1 MKPLIFTTALFIV
14 TAMYAQVGVGNETP
28 RGMLDI
34 NDNPSGN
41 ATMGLVLP
49 HADDV
54 TTLENPETDAASEVS
69 GTTAFDMTNDC
80 IKFIKNDNTWSEC
93 LATGGPT
100 TGGGQGLGASFS
112 NLFSDVKTDL
122 RFTSTTADPNNSSAL
137 AISTDK
143 NLYGW
148 GRDNNTYIRCYR
160 KPKSRSNKTLRT
172 PFRINDPNFNGK
184 VEKVVAYQEAY
195 KVLTDDGKI
204 WQWGNRNKGH
214 FGDNPTGTQNSSNG
228 LTTAVELA
236 LPAGAT
242 RFVDLETG
250 GVART
255 MVVTDDGKA
264 YYIGATLGAA
274 PDATSLTEIA
284 KPTGVPSD
292 FRYERIWAGHNAN
305 FLFLRG
311 TNGKVYGTGRIS
323 NASRILFGNDNIPS
337 GALIPITNP
346 FNHSQTNPTQSA
358 GIIEVKFPAGI
369 GTIEKI
375 DFFYA
380 ANQSTALA
388 LDSNGDIYGWGRQG
402 RTLSPG
408 VEIEI
413 FKVRPEDESKIETI
427 SSNKVVKE
435 PVKVAFPE
443 GKTGFRDMVVVN
455 DATAYLTD
463 DGSFY
468 LLGNPSAAIGG
479 FTGIV
484 PFFENTLDDYIETP
498 VTNGFNFNKIIK
510 PSQGSFLYLTPEGE
524 ALGLGSS
531 DHHQAGGITG
541 INFARTDLVPT
552 SASLTIPTPIMD
564 VQRDPY
570 NPDNDA
576 CSDTCCD

>member
-1 MKPLIFTTALFIV
+1 MKPTTIYFIFSFLFI
-14 TAMYAQVGVGNETP
+14 TIAYSQVGVGNETP

-34 NDNPSGN
+34 NDDPSGN

-54 TTLENPETDAASEVS
+54 TTLENPATDAASEIPA
-69 GTTAFDMTNDC
+69 TIAFDNTNDC
-80 IKFIKNDNTWSEC
+80 IKFIKNDSTWSEC
-93 LATGGPT
+93 LVTRGPT

-112 NLFSDVKTDL
+112 NLFSNVKTDI

-160 KPKSRSNKTLRT
+160 KTRSRSNKTLRT

-184 VEKVVAYQEAY
+184 VEKVVAFQESY
-195 KVLTDDGKI
+195 KVLTDDGEI
-204 WQWGNRNKGH
+204 WQWGNRNRGH
-214 FGDNPTGTQNSSNG
+214 FGDNPSGTQNGSNG
-228 LTTAVELA
+228 ITTAIELA
-236 LPAGAT
+236 LPVGAT

-250 GVART
+250 GVSRT

-264 YYIGATLGAA
+264 YYIGAALGDA

-284 KPTGVPSD
+284 RPTGVPSD
-292 FRYERIWAGHNAN
+292 FRYERIWAGSNTN

-311 TNGKVYGTGRIS
+311 SDGKVYGTGV
-323 NASRILFGNDNIPS
+323 ASPGTLFGNS
-337 GALIPITNP
+337 S
-346 FNHSQTNPTQSA
+346 FNNSRTNPTQSA
-358 GIIEVKFPAGI
+358 GIIEVTIPEGA

-375 DFFYA
+375 DF
-380 ANQSTALA
+380 SSTTALA
-388 LDSNGDIYGWGRQG
+388 LDSNGDIYGWGRQVALDG
-402 RTLSPG
+402 AT
-408 VEIEI
+408 EI
-413 FKVRPEDESKIETI
+413 FKVRPEDESKIVTI
-427 SSNKVVKE
+427 STTNRVVRE
-435 PVKVAFPE
+435 PVRVAFPE
-443 GKTGFRDMVVVN
+443 GKTGFRDMVVVSGAN
-455 DATAYLTD
+455 GATAYLTD

-468 LLGNPSAAIGG
+468 LLGSLSNISGI
-479 FTGIV
+479 TSIV
-484 PFFENTLDDYIETP
+484 PFFENPRDDYIETS
-498 VTNGFNFNKIIK
+498 VTNGFRFNKIMSA
-510 PSQGSFLYLTPEGE
+510 SQGSFLYLTPEGE

-531 DHHQAGGITG
+531 DYHQAGGITG
-541 INFARTDLVPT
+541 ILAGSNLVIAN
-552 SASLTIPTPIMD
+552 ASLTIPTPIMD